1 MSNVLLFPGCA
12 SSPSDI
18 AAREQET
25 GLVAV
30 RQRGSRLVIRMVP
43 ELQDVATDQQTNGG
57 TLSLEIDRDQAARF
71 GLDPHRTIIIPA
83 IAWKVLRAWAGGQLA
98 LKTNAAIA

>member
-1 MSNVLLFPGCA
+1 MSKVLLFPGCA

-30 RQRGSRLVIRMVP
+30 RKRGSRLVIRMVP
-43 ELQDVATDQQTNGG
+43 ELHMRVRQSGRATSVSVGPELPGVA
-57 TLSLEIDRDQAARF
+57 
-71 GLDPHRTIIIPA
+71 
-83 IAWKVLRAWAGGQLA
+83 
-98 LKTNAAIA
+98 

>member
-30 RQRGSRLVIRMVP
+30 RKRGSQLVIRMVP
-43 ELQDVATDQQTNGG
+43 ELHMRVRQSGRVINVSVGPG
-57 TLSLEIDRDQAARF
+57 LPGAA
-71 GLDPHRTIIIPA
+71 
-83 IAWKVLRAWAGGQLA
+83 
-98 LKTNAAIA
+98 

>member
-30 RQRGSRLVIRMVP
+30 RKRGSKVIRMVP
-43 ELQDVATDQQTNGG
+43 EFQLRVRQSGSATTVSVGPELPGVA
-57 TLSLEIDRDQAARF
+57 
-71 GLDPHRTIIIPA
+71 
-83 IAWKVLRAWAGGQLA
+83 
-98 LKTNAAIA
+98 